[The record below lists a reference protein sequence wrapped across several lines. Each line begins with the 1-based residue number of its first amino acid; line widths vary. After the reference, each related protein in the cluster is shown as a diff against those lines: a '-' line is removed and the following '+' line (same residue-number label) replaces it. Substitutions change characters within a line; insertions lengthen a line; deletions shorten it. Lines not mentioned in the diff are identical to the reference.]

1 MSPRADRHDGYS
13 TVPPHLGVR
22 VDLDHPLACPVPAPH
37 HDVVPERTRGHEG
50 LGERGQRR
58 TLCERA
64 SNRAGRTRWGWIVER
79 CIQPQAG
86 DRRDTAATPC
96 VEEQQSREAA
106 VTNQHQVAAR
116 QPATGLE
123 DELASD
129 VEQRFVVGPARCNKT
144 ICS

>member
-1 MSPRADRHDGYS
+1 MSPRADRHDGHS
-13 TVPPHLGVR
+13 TVPPRRGVR

-37 HDVVPERTRGHEG
+37 HDVVPERTLGHEG
-50 LGERGQRR
+50 LGERGQPR
-58 TLCERA
+58 TLRERA
-64 SNRAGRTRWGWIVER
+64 SDRAGRTRWGWIVER
-79 CIQPQAG
+79 CIQPQTG

-96 VEEQQSREAA
+96 VDEQQSREAA

-129 VEQRFVVGPARCNKT
+129 VEQGLVVGPARCNKT